1 MLLRSNLTPSE
12 MFKSCFGPENQWAVR
27 QEDDEQGLFHSKPHP
42 SSWPLFYSPRPR
54 NVVHHFQSR
63 CPYGRAFG
71 FQTGFRTQNTWKVG
85 YHRANNW
92 PLYTLKTSPINGVY
106 TSLDNPNEHFFT
118 SVITELWCEYETT
131 QVVKNCRLL
140 LPNACKQ
147 TQTNFIQSFGKRSS
161 RQLLQWQ
168 QNPSIWPFAVV
179 HTRTSVFKGPFF
191 WNFVSRDCSAIVAEN
206 PQQCADSSLGHTR
219 LPQLLFDTG
228 LPRVLICYWINLHV

>member
-12 MFKSCFGPENQWAVR
+12 MFQSCFGPENQWAVR

-118 SVITELWCEYETT
+118 SVITELWREYETT
-131 QVVKNCRLL
+131 QVVKTAGSSCSTHVNKLRQTSSKVLAKGQADSCYSGSRIRPFDHLL
-140 LPNACKQ
+140 LF
-147 TQTNFIQSFGKRSS
+147 TQGPPCLRDHSFGILS
-161 RQLLQWQ
+161 L
-168 QNPSIWPFAVV
+168 
-179 HTRTSVFKGPFF
+179 G
-191 WNFVSRDCSAIVAEN
+191 IVA
-206 PQQCADSSLGHTR
+206 P
-219 LPQLLFDTG
+219 LLLRT
-228 LPRVLICYWINLHV
+228 PNNVLTAHWAIPGCCSFYLIRAFHGY